1 MSARLVGLAIVL
13 ALPLAAC
20 EREHRRFRESPPGAG
35 STAAITMSDLQAGP
49 QLLATSTE
57 GPYDGN
63 AYAVS
68 EGKRLYSQ
76 FNCSGCHAMGG
87 GGSGPPL
94 MDDEWIYGS
103 EPGNVFQTIVE
114 GRPNGMPSFRGR
126 IPNQQLW
133 QLVAYVR
140 SMSGLLPKDVK
151 SGRDDHMQVKIQEQ
165 EKKAD
170 RPKVS
175 GIPKASEVP

>member
-1 MSARLVGLAIVL
+1 VSARLVGLAIVL

-140 SMSGLLPKDVK
+140 TLSGHQRKDVK
-151 SGRDDHMQVKIQEQ
+151 LSRSDAMT
-165 EKKAD
+165 EKE
-170 RPKVS
+170 
-175 GIPKASEVP
+175 SEVRRPPREPQSSTTPPASVQP

>member
-1 MSARLVGLAIVL
+1 MGLAIVL

-49 QLLATSTE
+49 RLLATSSE
-57 GPYDGN
+57 GPYGGN

-103 EPGNVFQTIVE
+103 EPENVFQTIVE

-140 SMSGLLPKDVK
+140 SMSGLLPKDVSPGRSDAMTVK
-151 SGRDDHMQVKIQEQ
+151 SPELAAPDSSPARSDVPPAGT
-165 EKKAD
+165 
-170 RPKVS
+170 RP
-175 GIPKASEVP
+175 